1 MPSSEPKI
9 LEGLAA
15 SSGIVTGKAFRWEP
29 NQDIQKIQQGEI
41 LVTRVTT
48 PEIIA
53 GVGKIGG
60 IVTMVGGITSHA
72 AVVARGYGIPCVT
85 GCVDSMKI
93 KSGDVVT
100 VMGEQ
105 GKVVIVEDGQV

>member
-1 MPSSEPKI
+1 MTASEPKI

-15 SSGIVTGKAFRWEP
+15 SSGIVTGKAFRWNPGEG
-29 NQDIQKIQQGEI
+29 IQKIQQGGI

-85 GCVDSMKI
+85 GCIGGGEI

-100 VMGEQ
+100 VMGEE
-105 GKVVIVEDGQV
+105 GKVVIEHGE

>member
-1 MPSSEPKI
+1 MTPSEPKV
-9 LEGLAA
+9 LQGLAA
-15 SSGIVTGKAFRWEP
+15 SSGIVTGKAFRWDP
-29 NQDIQKIQQGEI
+29 GQDIKKIQPGGI
-41 LVTRVTT
+41 LVTRLTT

-85 GCVDSMKI
+85 GCAAGKGI
-93 KSGDVVT
+93 KSGDMVT
-100 VMGEQ
+100 VMGEA
-105 GKVVIVEDGQV
+105 GKVVIEEDGIV

>member
-1 MPSSEPKI
+1 MTASDPKI

-15 SSGIVTGKAFRWEP
+15 SSGIVTGKAFRWNPGE
-29 NQDIQKIQQGEI
+29 DIQKIQQGGI
-41 LVTRVTT
+41 LVTKVTT

-85 GCVDSMKI
+85 GCIKGGEI

-100 VMGEQ
+100 VMGEE
-105 GKVVIVEDGQV
+105 GKVVIEYGQV

>member
-1 MPSSEPKI
+1 MPSFEPKI

-15 SSGIVTGKAFRWEP
+15 SSGIVTGKAFRWRPGE
-29 NQDIQKIQQGEI
+29 DIRKIQQGEI
-41 LVTRVTT
+41 LVTQHTT

-85 GCVDSMKI
+85 GCERGREI

-100 VMGEQ
+100 VMGEE
-105 GKVVIVEDGQV
+105 GKVVIEYGQV